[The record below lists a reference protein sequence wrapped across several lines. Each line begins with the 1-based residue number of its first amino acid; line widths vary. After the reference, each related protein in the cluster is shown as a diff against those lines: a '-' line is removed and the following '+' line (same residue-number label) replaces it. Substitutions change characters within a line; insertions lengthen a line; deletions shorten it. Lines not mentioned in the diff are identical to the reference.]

1 MARGRFT
8 ERLQD
13 RLAGASTV
21 LMTLA
26 TLVSFANLYASSDA
40 LALASAFLAGVGIT
54 WGQGTWLRVFVL
66 LSGPEILLYSMLVA
80 VVFSVMAVMVAALPE
95 YVDLLLCIALPMVSY
110 LMYLRSVRTVESRG
124 LGTSF
129 HRAVPV
135 AIDDAYGPEPRSTWV
150 RAVCGVTAFSFV
162 VGISRGFPSGH
173 SLSVGIGGV
182 VAHFALLSLAALL
195 VIGVALVRG
204 RRLRFAA
211 LWQVQLAA
219 LTLGL
224 LLLASFNPTAERAG
238 SVLIATTNHCQ
249 IFFLWLTA
257 LDIARHRPGW
267 AFHALGAAWFFH
279 QGGRELGRL
288 LIAVAA
294 PGASVVAVGIVAGL
308 LCLLIVCMALLLTNE
323 IPRTRPL
330 FGDYLLEA
338 PGAPTQEQARG
349 RSAAEDAGPSAPE
362 SRDAVTAL
370 EGRFGLTPRESD
382 VVALI
387 LEGRTATRIAE
398 QLCLSPNTVRYYT
411 KGAYG
416 KLGVHSKQELL
427 DLVGRVADESRR

>member
-1 MARGRFT
+1 M
-8 ERLQD
+8 
-13 RLAGASTV
+13 V

-26 TLVSFANLYASSDA
+26 TLASFANLYVSSEA

-54 WGQGTWLRVFVL
+54 WGQGVWLRVFVL
-66 LSGPEILLYSMLVA
+66 LSGPEILLYSMLIAVA
-80 VVFSVMAVMVAALPE
+80 FSVMAVMVAMLPE
-95 YVDLLLCIALPMVSY
+95 YVDLLLCIALPMVAY
-110 LMYLRSVRTVESRG
+110 LMYLQSVRTVESRG
-124 LGTSF
+124 LGAAF

-135 AIDDAYGPEPRSTWV
+135 AIDNVYGPEPRSTWV
-150 RAVCGVTAFSFV
+150 RAACGVAAFSFV
-162 VGISRGFPSGH
+162 VGISRGFPYGR
-173 SLSVGIGGV
+173 SLSIGVGGA

-195 VIGVALVRG
+195 MIEGAIIRG
-204 RRLRFAA
+204 RQPRFSV

-288 LIAVAA
+288 VIAIAA
-294 PGASVVAVGIVAGL
+294 PGASAVAVGIVAAL

-323 IPRTRPL
+323 IPRMRPL

-338 PGAPTQEQARG
+338 PGAPTQARN
-349 RSAAEDAGPSAPE
+349 RAAAENVAAESAAPVAADY
-362 SRDAVTAL
+362 RNAVAAL
-370 EGRFGLTPRESD
+370 GARFGLTPRESD

-398 QLCLSPNTVRYYT
+398 QLSLSPNTVRYYT

-427 DLVGRVADESRR
+427 DLVGHATDGAGK